1 VKQTAPND
9 EMHGTV
15 IISAGETLTP
25 ILESP
30 AERNIQRVVAA
41 LFDILIYRQ
50 DEDILVSSFAQ
61 TLGVSGRTRNN

>member
-1 VKQTAPND
+1 
-9 EMHGTV
+9 MHGTV
-15 IISAGETLTP
+15 IISAGGNANADIRKL
-25 ILESP
+25 